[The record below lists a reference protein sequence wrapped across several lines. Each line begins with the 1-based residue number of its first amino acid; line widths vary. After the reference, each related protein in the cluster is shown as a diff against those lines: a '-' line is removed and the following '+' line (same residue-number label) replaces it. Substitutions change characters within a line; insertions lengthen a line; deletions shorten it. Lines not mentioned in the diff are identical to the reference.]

1 MEGFSRYTENN
12 RCRQPIHTWDHVP
25 ELVKNE
31 KAARVVILKKTM
43 EYVHALQANEHQ
55 LLLEKEKLQA
65 RQQQLL
71 KKIEHARTC

>member
-1 MEGFSRYTENN
+1 M
-12 RCRQPIHTWDHVP
+12 
-25 ELVKNE
+25 
-31 KAARVVILKKTM
+31 VILKKATGM
-43 EYVHALQANEHQ
+43 STPLQAEEHQ